1 MKMILIMSVIFIIG
15 FPVVGGL
22 RARDGE
28 IFVRVDFLK
37 HTQKHKHTFMS
48 GQLIPLLS
56 LTLQY
61 DLAIIASSSERSRG
75 LIAECVES
83 DW

>member
-15 FPVVGGL
+15 FPVVGSL

-37 HTQKHKHTFMS
+37 RTQT
-48 GQLIPLLS
+48 
-56 LTLQY
+56 
-61 DLAIIASSSERSRG
+61 
-75 LIAECVES
+75 
-83 DW
+83 